1 MFHRLWSIFGNKYLA
16 QSSLKPPPFGKQYSQ
31 TFPDTCL
38 IPFGKSRRR
47 ALYASR
53 SNGEQLELRIDRW
66 ALTVRV
72 TLVEGWSKGEAGEA
86 AGCVCL
92 SVGKLSE
99 RTAHHRRAHIS
110 LRRIPEER

>member
-1 MFHRLWSIFGNKYLA
+1 M
-16 QSSLKPPPFGKQYSQ
+16 Q

-38 IPFGKSRRR
+38 IWFYTSQRR

-53 SNGEQLELRIDRW
+53 RSERLRGEQLERLIDRW

-92 SVGKLSE
+92 SVGKLTHRASP
-99 RTAHHRRAHIS
+99 TCAHS
-110 LRRIPEER
+110 LRRIPGDVRCAL